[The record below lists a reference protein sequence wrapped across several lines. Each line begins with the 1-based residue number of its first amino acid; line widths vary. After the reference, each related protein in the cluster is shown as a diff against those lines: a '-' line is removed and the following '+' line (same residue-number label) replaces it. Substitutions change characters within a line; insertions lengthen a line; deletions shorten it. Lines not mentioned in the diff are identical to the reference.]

1 MDLNIL
7 WFFLIGV
14 LFVGYFVLEGFD
26 YGVGILLPFLGKND
40 TQRRVI
46 INTIGPHWDGNE
58 VWLLTGGGAIFAAF
72 SGWYA
77 TVFSGFYLPLFL
89 ILIGLI
95 FRGVALEFRSKDDNP
110 LWRSFWDWAICV
122 GSFIPA
128 LLWGV
133 AFANFVIGVP
143 INEVHQYVGGF
154 WNLLNPYALV
164 GGVVS
169 LLGFILH
176 GAIFLSLKTT
186 GTIMDSARAVAKRIF
201 PFVLG
206 AMGLFVILSVVLVN
220 FNVIAIVVV
229 CLAVIVFFLSGWMM
243 RQGRDGWGFILSAA
257 TILLATASIFVQL
270 FPRVLV
276 SSLNPAWSLTIY
288 NSSSSQYTLTI
299 MSIIALIFVPI
310 VLAYQIWTYWLFK
323 KRVTDKMK
331 LEY

>member
-7 WFFLIGV
+7 WFLLIGV

-40 TQRRVI
+40 SQRRVI

-77 TVFSGFYLPLFL
+77 TLFSGFYLPLFL

-95 FRGVALEFRSKDDNP
+95 FRGVAIEFRSKDDNP
-110 LWRSFWDWAICV
+110 LWRSFWDWAICI
-122 GSFIPA
+122 GSFLPA

-133 AFANFVIGVP
+133 AFANFVIGIP
-143 INEVHQYVGGF
+143 INEAHQYVGGF

-164 GGVVS
+164 GGVIS

-176 GAIFLSLKTT
+176 GAIFLTLKTT
-186 GTIMDSARAVAKRIF
+186 GTIMDSARVVAKRVY
-201 PFVLG
+201 PFVLI
-206 AMGLFVILSVVLVN
+206 AMVLFVLLSAVLVN
-220 FNVIAIVVV
+220 FSIIAI
-229 CLAVIVFFLSGWMM
+229 IVASLSVFVFLLSGWMV
-243 RQGRDGWGFILSAA
+243 RQNRDGWGFTLSGA
-257 TILLATASIFVQL
+257 TILLAAASIFVQL

-276 SSLNPAWSLTIY
+276 SNLNPAWSLTIY
-288 NSSSSQYTLTI
+288 NSSSSPYTLSI
-299 MSIIALIFVPI
+299 MSIVALILVPI

-323 KRVTDKMK
+323 RRVTEKMK